1 MGGTKLTLLG
11 YFTKAMLRPGRL
23 EVQLRVELPDR
34 AGRRDI
40 LRIHTRQ
47 MKEAGALSMD
57 ALAFLEDLSDNGL
70 SARTEHY
77 SGAELAGLV
86 RSAASFA
93 LARTVQR
100 KDDNGIITMADLE
113 ESLIEVLPAFGK
125 QDDVLRQRFPLG
137 ISPCSPSMERIMR
150 DLERFT
156 TPRVVPRD
164 TPRLDSLLLVGAGD
178 RGGAGATALAA
189 WAAAKAS
196 STGTDYVRFITALDL
211 ITGTGGSGDEARAA
225 ALVEKFGEAREM
237 PHSLLVLD
245 DVDQLCAGAG
255 LAGYSNVMLATLRA
269 LLRTPPENFASAK
282 AGGESQSKRSQK
294 GGKTLRIIA
303 ATSRSDAACRV
314 LHEVFDETLVV
325 PLLSDSASI
334 RKLFSDCL
342 KVDAINVDPMAD
354 MIIDRL
360 GSIGCKTALRLA
372 ERAVATAEV
381 HTPYRDDKE
390 EAQLKALVGIL
401 DDLAGDDM
409 TAKTLCAVL

>member
-1 MGGTKLTLLG
+1 
-11 YFTKAMLRPGRL
+11 MLRPGRL

-47 MKEAGALSMD
+47 MKEAGALSRD
-57 ALAFLEDLSDNGL
+57 ALTYLEDLTDIGIP
-70 SARTEHY
+70 ARTEHY

-93 LARTVQR
+93 LARTVQNEN
-100 KDDNGIITMADLE
+100 DDGIITIADLKK
-113 ESLIEVLPAFGK
+113 SLKEVLPALGK
-125 QDDVLRQRFPLG
+125 QDEVLRQRFPLG
-137 ISPCSPSMERIMR
+137 ISACSPSMERIMR

-164 TPRLDSLLLVGAGD
+164 SPRLESVLLVGAGN

-196 STGTDYVRFITALDL
+196 SSGTDYVRFITALDL
-211 ITGTGGSGDEARAA
+211 ITGEGGGGDETRAA

-237 PHSLLVLD
+237 SHALLVLD

-255 LAGYSNVMLATLRA
+255 PAGYSNVMLATLRA
-269 LLRTPPENFASAK
+269 LLRAPPETFSTAK

-294 GGKTLRIIA
+294 GGKTLQIIA

-314 LHEVFDETLVV
+314 LNEVFDETLVV
-325 PLLSDSASI
+325 PLLSDAASV
-334 RKLFSDCL
+334 RKLFSDSL
-342 KVDAINVDPMAD
+342 EVDVVNADPMAD
-354 MIIDRL
+354 LIIDRL
-360 GSIGCKTALRLA
+360 GNVGCKTALRLA
-372 ERAVATAEV
+372 ERAVATAAV
-381 HTPYRDDKE
+381 HATDGDDM
-390 EAQLKALVGIL
+390 EAQLNALMGIL
-401 DDLAGDDM
+401 DDLAGDDV
-409 TAKTLCAVL
+409 TAAKLCEVF